1 MRGEPNRCGA
11 ESLSAQQKIQKP
23 AKLSKEF
30 GVLAYVG
37 LMRVPSR
44 SRARRSSGFSVFG
57 PLPLLCLSA
66 LLAFACGE
74 KAASSVEAAETVNL
88 QSSAVISES
97 PAAREVRATGTIQA
111 TRYLTVQTPRIAGRN
126 SRLTLVGILPN
137 GAVVEEGAVLAEF
150 DQIEQLEA
158 GRQAQARH
166 EDLSHQVEQKRAENE
181 AASAR
186 RRLELRE
193 AEAELEEARLQLR
206 KGPLLSEID
215 RLKNE
220 VRAAAAEERVESLG
234 ISGGHREEAEVAA
247 FRILELQRERQ
258 QVAMERAENNLS
270 RLVVRAPLAGMV
282 ALEATWRNGTRGHP
296 QEGDQLYPGQVLLRI
311 FDASEMEV
319 EARIAESDRAVL
331 RPDCRA
337 VVRVDAYPDMTFT
350 VRLKSA
356 SPVAASAL
364 GSPIKTFLAKFQLEQ
379 TDPRLLPDLS
389 AVVVIP
395 VDDP

>member
-1 MRGEPNRCGA
+1 
-11 ESLSAQQKIQKP
+11 
-23 AKLSKEF
+23 
-30 GVLAYVG
+30 
-37 LMRVPSR
+37 
-44 SRARRSSGFSVFG
+44 
-57 PLPLLCLSA
+57 
-66 LLAFACGE
+66 
-74 KAASSVEAAETVNL
+74 
-88 QSSAVISES
+88 
-97 PAAREVRATGTIQA
+97 
-111 TRYLTVQTPRIAGRN
+111 
-126 SRLTLVGILPN
+126 
-137 GAVVEEGAVLAEF
+137 
-150 DQIEQLEA
+150 
-158 GRQAQARH
+158 
-166 EDLSHQVEQKRAENE
+166 
-181 AASAR
+181 
-186 RRLELRE
+186 LRE
-193 AEAELEEARLQLR
+193 AEAELQGARLQLR

-234 ISGGHREEAEVAA
+234 ISGGHREEAEGAA

-350 VRLKSA
+350 ARLKSA